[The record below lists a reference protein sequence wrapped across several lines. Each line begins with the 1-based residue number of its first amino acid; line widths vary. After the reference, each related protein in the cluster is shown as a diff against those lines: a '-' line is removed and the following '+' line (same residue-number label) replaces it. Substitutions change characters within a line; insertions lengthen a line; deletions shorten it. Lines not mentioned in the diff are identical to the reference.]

1 MAAFAHLDLQVLV
14 VEDSNFFRTAI
25 TGMLSSLGI
34 SKVDGVPSGNMAI
47 ELCQHRHFDLILC
60 DQNLGKGKNGQQT
73 LEALRHIN
81 MIKDNTAFMMISGDP
96 SRQTVLA
103 SSDVCADDFLS
114 KPLNT
119 SMLQKR
125 IGRLLSLKRAFKPVF
140 AALNNSE
147 FETAIERLQVLA
159 EEGQRFASLANKLLG
174 ETLLQVRRI
183 DEAEQHYRQ
192 QLQTGPL
199 EWARLG
205 LAFVYQMRG
214 DIAESTE
221 LFNAIIADN
230 PHCLAAYDGLATNH
244 HKTYDFLRL
253 QQTLE
258 KAVRVSPLSILR
270 QKNLANMAEQ
280 NGDIPTALKAL
291 RECVRLGFHSCHGD
305 WNDAYRFGM
314 NTADAP
320 QALIDEQDKLP
331 QEALNILK
339 TATEYFNVSPD
350 ELLRM
355 QFLRGRLQFLA
366 RQIHDGKSAI
376 YRAES
381 QYALN
386 ESKDIATDIARVKAM
401 HTIHE
406 HEKADQLS
414 QDLTRQYAKD
424 QEALN
429 QLDQVLNEPV
439 SQQNRNVLAEANKKG
454 IALYN
459 QKKYDEALLC
469 FERARVLF
477 PRHIGIQ
484 LNICQAYIGK
494 RNLNADSEL
503 DKVIEDLLG
512 HIQKLIKNSD
522 PQYGRFI
529 KLRNLAG

>member
-1 MAAFAHLDLQVLV
+1 MAAFANLDLQVLV

-34 SKVDGVPSGNMAI
+34 SKVDGVNSGKMAI
-47 ELCQHRHFDLILC
+47 DFCQNRHFDLILC

-73 LEALRHIN
+73 LEALRHFEI
-81 MIKDNTAFMMISGDP
+81 IKDNTAFMMISGDP

-103 SSDVCADDFLS
+103 SSDVSADDFLS
-114 KPLNT
+114 KPLNAT
-119 SMLQKR
+119 MLEKR
-125 IGRLLSLKRAFKPVF
+125 IGRLLSLKKTFKPVF

-147 FETAIERLQVLA
+147 FETAIAQLEVLA
-159 EEGQRFASLANKLLG
+159 EPGQRFGSLANKLLG
-174 ETLLQVRRI
+174 ETLLQVRRV
-183 DEAEQHYRQ
+183 DEAEAHYRQ
-192 QLQTGPL
+192 QLESGSS

-205 LAFVYQMRG
+205 LAFIYQMRG
-214 DIAESTE
+214 EIDESTQ
-221 LFNAIIADN
+221 LFNTIIVDN
-230 PHCLAAYDGLATNH
+230 PHCLAAYDGLATNY
-244 HKTYDFLRL
+244 HKTFDFLHL
-253 QQTLE
+253 QKTLE
-258 KAVRVSPLSILR
+258 KAVSVSPLSILR
-270 QKNLANMAEQ
+270 QKNLANIAEQ
-280 NGDIPTALKAL
+280 NGDISTALKAL

-305 WNDAYRFGM
+305 WQDAYRFGM

-320 QALIDEQDKLP
+320 QTLIDEQEKLP

-339 TATEYFNVSPD
+339 AATDYFHLTPD

-386 ESKDIATDIARVKAM
+386 ETKDITTDIARVKAM
-401 HTIHE
+401 HTINE
-406 HEKADQLS
+406 HEKAHTIVQN
-414 QDLTRQYAKD
+414 LTQQYAQNQD
-424 QEALN
+424 ALA
-429 QLDQVLNEPV
+429 QLDQVLDEPV
-439 SQQNRNVLAEANKKG
+439 SQYNRKVLAEANKKG
-454 IALYN
+454 IELYN
-459 QKKYDEALLC
+459 QKKYDEAILC

-494 RNLNADSEL
+494 RNLKPDDEL
-503 DKVIEDLLG
+503 DKTIESLLL
-512 HIQKLIKNSD
+512 HTQKLIKKSD

-529 KLRNLAG
+529 KLQNLAS